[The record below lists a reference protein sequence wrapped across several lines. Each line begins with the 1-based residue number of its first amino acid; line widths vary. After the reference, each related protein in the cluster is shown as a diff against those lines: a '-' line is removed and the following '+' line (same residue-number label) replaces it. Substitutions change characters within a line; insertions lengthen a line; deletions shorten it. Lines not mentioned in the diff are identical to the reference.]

1 MKLKRNYLTSEEIAV
16 IVANIV
22 EKEYAVEREI
32 LKIGLTAQ
40 LLVEDL
46 GKFDNCDDI
55 YDVVMENGI
64 DFSQVVNYDRID
76 YLVEQEIGVKKVL
89 KDFVKT
95 IDEKVSKSFDNIDLN
110 GAIKQL
116 GELVNKDNITEIK
129 APRKAKNNGNTNTKI
144 Q

>member
-16 IVANIV
+16 IVANMV

-32 LKIGLTAQ
+32 LKVGLTAQ
-40 LLVEDL
+40 ILLEDL
-46 GKFDNCDDI
+46 GEFDNCDDI
-55 YDVVMENGI
+55 YDVVMKNGI
-64 DFSQVVNYDRID
+64 DFSQVINYDKID
-76 YLVEQEIGVKKVL
+76 YLVEQEIGVKRVL

-95 IDEKVSKSFDNIDLN
+95 IDEKVSKSFDNLDLN

-116 GELVNKDNITEIK
+116 GEIVNKDNTTEIK
-129 APRKAKNNGNTNTKI
+129 SPRKAKNNGNTKV